1 MGDRKGRPYGGNAPG
16 ALVRQSQARLWNRTR
31 LNFPHGQGPVA
42 RKEPL
47 AATQILRAGRILPDP
62 RDNPRNGG
70 PGVRRLGAPERC
82 SSGAVPRRSFGFFP
96 IAGKETRPAGRNPP
110 AARRRRNPPARNE
123 TALSSSPHPS
133 RLRRA
138 TFPYPLC
145 RFATSPLDKGS
156 RPPRGRLFWGGA
168 PSSAPVCALGHLPP
182 RGKAI
187 VVGRRNEVSHK
198 VLCQAFFQESGKT
211 LSSRDWDESVWF
223 ASWCHPI
230 SERPGRSLW
239 TPCCGG
245 GAAPVSRPAGGAV
258 FGRVRLRGVLSTWGR
273 SPWDLS
279 LSGGIPVTHA
289 PSWR

>member
-1 MGDRKGRPYGGNAPG
+1 MRAADSLPYKIWKRSGLFVGADDLGGPRATARVAPTVFCGKVGRRVREAAPYNRVPPERAGEGTRPYGALYFVGAGHWPARIRGAPRSSRPTQKSVLSLPPHPPQCAHWGTFPPGGRLRRAATWGRPYGGNI
-16 ALVRQSQARLWNRTR
+16 ALKN
-31 LNFPHGQGPVA
+31 
-42 RKEPL
+42 K
-47 AATQILRAGRILPDP
+47 
-62 RDNPRNGG
+62 
-70 PGVRRLGAPERC
+70 
-82 SSGAVPRRSFGFFP
+82 
-96 IAGKETRPAGRNPP
+96 
-110 AARRRRNPPARNE
+110 
-123 TALSSSPHPS
+123 
-133 RLRRA
+133 
-138 TFPYPLC
+138 
-145 RFATSPLDKGS
+145 
-156 RPPRGRLFWGGA
+156 
-168 PSSAPVCALGHLPP
+168 
-182 RGKAI
+182 
-187 VVGRRNEVSHK
+187 
-198 VLCQAFFQESGKT
+198 KT

>member
-1 MGDRKGRPYGGNAPG
+1 MSTK
-16 ALVRQSQARLWNRTR
+16 
-31 LNFPHGQGPVA
+31 
-42 RKEPL
+42 
-47 AATQILRAGRILPDP
+47 
-62 RDNPRNGG
+62 
-70 PGVRRLGAPERC
+70 C
-82 SSGAVPRRSFGFFP
+82 SSGAG
-96 IAGKETRPAGRNPP
+96 
-110 AARRRRNPPARNE
+110 
-123 TALSSSPHPS
+123 
-133 RLRRA
+133 
-138 TFPYPLC
+138 PYPLC
-145 RFATSPLDKGS
+145 PFGTSPLDKGS
-156 RPPRGRLFWGGA
+156 RPRCVLPNPSLLPAKPSEAGSPGRGGA
-168 PSSAPVCALGHLPP
+168 RERTQFSPPGGNGVEWTLRRRAAVGKVTRRPQAAKSHCEERNRSIIVPSSAPVCALGHLPP

>member
-1 MGDRKGRPYGGNAPG
+1 MLLWSRPPAILWFLSHRWERNSPRRAKPSRRPQAAKSPCEERNRSIIVPSSVTASSCHLSLSPLAFGHLPLTRGVGPRGEGFFGGEPPHPPPFGGTFPPGGRLRRAATWGRPYGGNI
-16 ALVRQSQARLWNRTR
+16 ALKN
-31 LNFPHGQGPVA
+31 
-42 RKEPL
+42 K
-47 AATQILRAGRILPDP
+47 
-62 RDNPRNGG
+62 
-70 PGVRRLGAPERC
+70 
-82 SSGAVPRRSFGFFP
+82 
-96 IAGKETRPAGRNPP
+96 
-110 AARRRRNPPARNE
+110 
-123 TALSSSPHPS
+123 
-133 RLRRA
+133 
-138 TFPYPLC
+138 
-145 RFATSPLDKGS
+145 
-156 RPPRGRLFWGGA
+156 
-168 PSSAPVCALGHLPP
+168 
-182 RGKAI
+182 
-187 VVGRRNEVSHK
+187 
-198 VLCQAFFQESGKT
+198 KT

>member
-1 MGDRKGRPYGGNAPG
+1 M
-16 ALVRQSQARLWNRTR
+16 
-31 LNFPHGQGPVA
+31 
-42 RKEPL
+42 
-47 AATQILRAGRILPDP
+47 
-62 RDNPRNGG
+62 
-70 PGVRRLGAPERC
+70 GVRGPTPPVRGRC
-82 SSGAVPRRSFGFFP
+82 REATEGVGWRSYGHEVPVG
-96 IAGKETRPAGRNPP
+96 
-110 AARRRRNPPARNE
+110 RRRRNYPAYYE
-123 TALSSSPHPS
+123 PDLKP
-133 RLRRA
+133 
-138 TFPYPLC
+138 
-145 RFATSPLDKGS
+145 
-156 RPPRGRLFWGGA
+156 A

-258 FGRVRLRGVLSTWGR
+258 FGRVRLRGVLSTWAEARGT
-273 SPWDLS
+273 S
-279 LSGGIPVTHA
+279 LCPAVSRLLMRRRGGE
-289 PSWR
+289 R

>member
-1 MGDRKGRPYGGNAPG
+1 MVSFPSLGKKLAP
-16 ALVRQSQARLWNRTR
+16 
-31 LNFPHGQGPVA
+31 QG
-42 RKEPL
+42 E
-47 AATQILRAGRILPDP
+47 TLPP
-62 RDNPRNGG
+62 
-70 PGVRRLGAPERC
+70 
-82 SSGAVPRRSFGFFP
+82 
-96 IAGKETRPAGRNPP
+96 PAGGEIPLHVTNQIRNLP
-110 AARRRRNPPARNE
+110 
-123 TALSSSPHPS
+123 PHPS

-156 RPPRGRLFWGGA
+156 RPPRGRLLRG
-168 PSSAPVCALGHLPP
+168 SSLIRPLRGHLPP
-182 RGKAI
+182 GGRLRNK
-187 VVGRRNEVSHK
+187 RRNEVSHK

-211 LSSRDWDESVWF
+211 LSSRDWDESVSF

-273 SPWDLS
+273 RPWDLS

>member
-1 MGDRKGRPYGGNAPG
+1 M
-16 ALVRQSQARLWNRTR
+16 LLW
-31 LNFPHGQGPVA
+31 
-42 RKEPL
+42 
-47 AATQILRAGRILPDP
+47 
-62 RDNPRNGG
+62 
-70 PGVRRLGAPERC
+70 
-82 SSGAVPRRSFGFFP
+82 
-96 IAGKETRPAGRNPP
+96 
-110 AARRRRNPPARNE
+110 
-123 TALSSSPHPS
+123 
-133 RLRRA
+133 
-138 TFPYPLC
+138 
-145 RFATSPLDKGS
+145 S
-156 RPPRGRLFWGGA
+156 RPPAILWFLSHRWERNSPRRAKPSRRPQAAKSPCEERNRFIIA

-211 LSSRDWDESVWF
+211 LSSRDWDESVWFASWCF

>member
-16 ALVRQSQARLWNRTR
+16 ALVRQSQARLWNRIR
-31 LNFPHGQGPVA
+31 LNFPHSQGPVA

-156 RPPRGRLFWGGA
+156 RPPRGRLFLGGSPLIRPSVRTGA
-168 PSSAPVCALGHLPP
+168 PSPQGEGYSSGVAKRSFAQSSLPSFLSRKRKNAL
-182 RGKAI
+182 
-187 VVGRRNEVSHK
+187 
-198 VLCQAFFQESGKT
+198 
-211 LSSRDWDESVWF
+211 
-223 ASWCHPI
+223 
-230 SERPGRSLW
+230 
-239 TPCCGG
+239 
-245 GAAPVSRPAGGAV
+245 
-258 FGRVRLRGVLSTWGR
+258 
-273 SPWDLS
+273 
-279 LSGGIPVTHA
+279 IP
-289 PSWR
+289 

>member
-47 AATQILRAGRILPDP
+47 AATQILRAGRILPDS

-145 RFATSPLDKGS
+145 RFATSSLPLLAFGHF
-156 RPPRGRLFWGGA
+156 PLTGGIG
-168 PSSAPVCALGHLPP
+168 PL
-182 RGKAI
+182 
-187 VVGRRNEVSHK
+187 
-198 VLCQAFFQESGKT
+198 T
-211 LSSRDWDESVWF
+211 
-223 ASWCHPI
+223 
-230 SERPGRSLW
+230 
-239 TPCCGG
+239 
-245 GAAPVSRPAGGAV
+245 
-258 FGRVRLRGVLSTWGR
+258 RGVGPLTRGVGPQGEGLKKKR
-273 SPWDLS
+273 TT
-279 LSGGIPVTHA
+279 VK
-289 PSWR
+289 